1 MTRGTP
7 DLSFQSEIAGFVTA
21 ITATSDEV
29 FYLPTMELPPFGGTP
44 CQRIS

>member
-7 DLSFQSEIAGFVTA
+7 DLGFQSEIAGFVTA
-21 ITATSDEV
+21 ITATSQAV
-29 FYLPTMELPPFGGTP
+29 FYFPTHGITPFGGTP